1 MFYGAGPGR
10 LVSAYPPS
18 YVRELKLIG
27 GGLPM
32 VLTIM
37 LLVLGLAVGDTF
49 LLCVAAVFGALVLL
63 VVLSPPPLPCVHEN
77 GLVVYRLILGD
88 TFYPWPMFNHYWI
101 GVNPEAEEGQRTQYI
116 LVLSVDDRYS
126 VGHPMTDY
134 QAAHR
139 IIEDNLVWRPRPRR
153 G

>member
-1 MFYGAGPGR
+1 MLEGAGPGR

-18 YVRELKLIG
+18 AVQELKLIG

-32 VLTIM
+32 VMAIIF
-37 LLVLGLAVGDTF
+37 LVLGLAVWDTF
-49 LLCVAAVFGALVLL
+49 LLSVAAVLGALVFM
-63 VVLSPPPLPCVHEN
+63 VVLSPTPLPRVHEN
-77 GLVVYRLILGD
+77 GLVVHRFVLGD
-88 TFYPWPMFNHYWI
+88 AFYPWSMFNHYWV
-101 GVNPEAEEGQRTQYI
+101 GVNPEVEEGHRTQYI
-116 LVLSVDDRYS
+116 LVLNVDDRYS

-139 IIEDNLVWRPRPRR
+139 VIEENLVWRPRPRL